1 MFFLS
6 ADGSVL
12 STPESGS
19 IKPNMPVFMCTIS
32 ETVTDKPMTAIETP
46 KLENERPEIAF
57 PIRCI
62 AIAMSIFQLFTGL
75 FQLTA
80 MNQRVTHVTFALVLI
95 FLYYSFGQKKLKRLS
110 WDGILM
116 AGISLALGVY
126 VLASWFRKVG
136 QIGMALPG
144 YELILGT
151 IFILLCV
158 EAARRTLGWI
168 FPIIA
173 VVSMIYARFGESL
186 PGLLAHKNYS
196 FERIVGSMFIT
207 TDGVFGMLTGI
218 SATYIFLFILF
229 GAMLRAA
236 GGGEFFIN
244 LSFSLFGHVR
254 GGPAKIAVVASSLFG
269 MLSGSGTA
277 NVAGTGQITIP
288 LMKRSGYKPY
298 FAGAVETV
306 SSAGGLLMPPIM
318 GSAVFIIMEVLGV
331 NYVTIMKA
339 GGLTAILYYIGLFLM
354 IDVEAQKVGMQGLP
368 KEDLPSLKQTLK
380 EGWYFIIPIFVMIFF
395 LTYSKVS
402 VTRAAFWATVSIPAC
417 SMLGGK
423 GNRMTLRQI
432 IDGLQDGAITA
443 LPVVAILSLGGV
455 VLGMI
460 TLTGLGLMMSGL
472 LIKMSGGNL
481 LILLLLTMVSSIIL
495 GMGVPPVA
503 AYIVLSILV
512 VPALIKL
519 GVYPLAAH
527 LFVFY
532 FATIAG
538 ITPPMAPDAFVAAG
552 IADAPMM
559 RTSFTACRLA
569 IVIFIIPYMFVY
581 NNALLLIGSP
591 MEILTVSVTA
601 FFGVMAL
608 AHAAQNYLG
617 GKLPV
622 YLRLILFF
630 GGACLIYPGWA
641 TDLLGLVIVLVIF
654 SVRTPEVLRRYTV
667 GLFAR
672 KHAT

>member
-1 MFFLS
+1 MEPIKS
-6 ADGSVL
+6 PPKAD
-12 STPESGS
+12 
-19 IKPNMPVFMCTIS
+19 I
-32 ETVTDKPMTAIETP
+32 PM
-46 KLENERPEIAF
+46 L
-57 PIRCI
+57 IRII
-62 AIAMSIFQLFTGL
+62 AIAMSLYQLYTGI

-95 FLYYSFGQKKLKRLS
+95 FLYFGFDQKKRAKIA
-110 WDGILM
+110 WHGYLM
-116 AGISLALGVY
+116 AAISLGLGIY
-126 VLASWFRKVG
+126 VLCTWFKKIG
-136 QIGMALPG
+136 QIGMCPPG
-144 YELILGT
+144 YELLMGT
-151 IFILLCV
+151 VFILFCM
-158 EAARRTLGWI
+158 EAARRTLGWV

-173 VVSMIYARFGESL
+173 LVSMIYARFGESL
-186 PGLLAHKNYS
+186 PGILAHKNYP
-196 FERIVGSMFIT
+196 FERIVGNMFIT
-207 TDGVFGMLTGI
+207 TDGVFGMLAGI

-236 GGGEFFIN
+236 GGGDFFIN

-288 LMKRSGYKPY
+288 LMKRTGYRPH

-339 GGLTAILYYIGLFLM
+339 AGLTAILYYVGLFLM
-354 IDVEAQKVGMQGLP
+354 IDIEAQKEGMVGLP
-368 KEDLPSLKQTLK
+368 REELPSFRETLRQ
-380 EGWYFIIPIFVMIFF
+380 GWYFIIPIAVLIFF
-395 LTYSKVS
+395 LVYSKVS

-417 SMLGGK
+417 SLLGGK
-423 GNRMTLRQI
+423 NRRMSIKQI
-432 IDGLQDGAITA
+432 IEGLQSGALTA

-472 LIKMSGGNL
+472 LIKMSGGHL
-481 LILLLLTMVSSIIL
+481 LVLLMLTMVASIIL

-503 AYIVLSILV
+503 AYIVLAILV

-552 IADAPMM
+552 IAEAPMM
-559 RTSFTACRLA
+559 RTAFTACRLA
-569 IVIFIIPYMFVY
+569 LVIFIVPYMFVY
-581 NNALLLIGSP
+581 NNALLLVGSFGQ
-591 MEILTVSVTA
+591 ILQVCVTA
-601 FFGVMAL
+601 FFGVLAL
-608 AHAAQNYLG
+608 ACAAQNFLG

-622 YLRLILFF
+622 LLRALLFA
-630 GGACLIYPGWA
+630 GGGCLIFPGLI
-641 TDLLGLVIVLVIF
+641 TDLIGLGIVAVMF
-654 SVRTPEVLRRYTV
+654 AVRVPQALRRWTV
-667 GLFAR
+667 DLFKRQALS
-672 KHAT
+672 